1 MGFREL
7 MKLFSGF
14 HKGFI
19 GFIGPGALRTSTAA
33 RVQALTVDDINPALP
48 KDPKLWEPWYIP

>member
-1 MGFREL
+1 